1 MIKFNHLILGVLLL
15 VICFFT
21 FITESVAETMTP
33 DPDLPEGWEF
43 QFNAPFGQIDDIT
56 PIPGPFQPYQ
66 MDAYYF
72 IIQTAT
78 FANLVGTHSDNR
90 QITRYA
96 CLALDTKKGE
106 AVLKFLFDRTFYMLD
121 VKKISSQV
129 FELSYKGDR
138 RKIKLFKISPES
150 KDRSDYRLRFAD
162 GFTGGDDFYSKGAYA
177 ATSDTYLFPTMSA
190 CINKAVKMSLK

>member
-1 MIKFNHLILGVLLL
+1 MLL
-15 VICFFT
+15 VICLFT

-56 PIPGPFQPYQ
+56 PIPGPFPPYQ

-72 IIQTAT
+72 IIQTET
-78 FANLVGTHSDNR
+78 FAHLVGTHSNNT
-90 QITRYA
+90 QITKYA

-121 VKKISSQV
+121 VKKISSKV
-129 FELSYKGDR
+129 FELKYQGDKA
-138 RKIKLFKISPES
+138 KIKLYKISPER
-150 KDRSDYRLRFAD
+150 KDRSDYHLRFAD
-162 GFTGGDDFYSKGAYA
+162 GLTGGDAFYPKGAYA
-177 ATSDTYLFPTMSA
+177 ASSDSYLFPTMSA
-190 CINKAVKMSLK
+190 CINMAVKMSLK

>member
-1 MIKFNHLILGVLLL
+1 MIKFSLMSIRVFLI
-15 VICFFT
+15 
-21 FITESVAETMTP
+21 FIMFCLSFSMLAHEMTP

-56 PIPGPFQPYQ
+56 PIPGPFPPYQ
-66 MDAYYF
+66 KDAYYF
-72 IIQTAT
+72 IIQTET
-78 FANLVGTHSDNR
+78 FANLVATHSNNA

-121 VKKISSQV
+121 VKKISSNV
-129 FELSYKGDR
+129 FELQYQGDKA
-138 RKIKLFKISPES
+138 KIKLYKSSPER

-162 GFTGGDDFYSKGAYA
+162 GFTGGDAFYPKGAYA
-177 ATSDTYLFPTMSA
+177 ASSDSYLFPTMSA
-190 CINKAVKMSLK
+190 CINMAVKMSLK